1 MTRELRILCGAPGSG
16 KSTWAKEEARR
27 LDADCWS
34 TAVISRDKIRFRL
47 LDENPTDDYF
57 AYENQVFKEFVDEI
71 NECLCLGIDYIFADA
86 THISYNSRAKLLRQL
101 KIDPDTVIRFD
112 VFDLPLEVVLYRNSL
127 RKGRECVP
135 VKAVKN
141 MVAAFKAPT
150 FSEAE
155 DCGLGNGVCIVRHNK
170 EEKV

>member
-16 KSTWAKEEARR
+16 KSTWAKEEAAR

-34 TAVISRDKIRFRL
+34 TAIISRDKIRFRL

-71 NECLCLGIDYIFADA
+71 NECLRLGIDYIFVDA
-86 THISYNSRAKLLRQL
+86 THVSCDSRARVLRRL
-101 KIDPDTVIRFD
+101 KIDPATSIRFD
-112 VFDLPLEVVLYRNSL
+112 VFNPPLEVILYRNSL

-135 VKAVKN
+135 VKAVKS
-141 MVAAFKAPT
+141 MAAAFKTPT
-150 FSEAE
+150 FLEAE
-155 DCGLGNGVCIVRHNK
+155 NCGLENGVCIVRHN
-170 EEKV
+170 

>member
-34 TAVISRDKIRFRL
+34 TAIISRDKIRFRL

-57 AYENQVFKEFVDEI
+57 AYEKQVFKEFVDEI
-71 NECLCLGIDYIFADA
+71 NECLYLGIDYIFADA

-101 KIDPDTVIRFD
+101 KIDPDITIRFD

-127 RKGRECVP
+127 REGRECVP
-135 VKAVKN
+135 VNAVKS

-150 FSEAE
+150 FLEAE
-155 DCGLGNGVCIVRHNK
+155 DCGLGNGVCIVKHGK
-170 EEKV
+170 EE